1 MDPKQPPLGGRDPAG
16 PLGAPGL
23 PRGCSETPERR
34 SGEGRG
40 ALPGGELS
48 RSLRTGEAAGFCPGL
63 LISSQME
70 TVSPGEPAG
79 ILNGVSL
86 GFSLLVHLTEAAF
99 IPVRRGRCQM
109 ERGCRL
115 QNTVS
120 WRPRW
125 PCQGLGWGGGAQI

>member
-1 MDPKQPPLGGRDPAG
+1 MDPEQPPLGGRDPA

-48 RSLRTGEAAGFCPGL
+48 RNLKTGEAAGSWPGL
-63 LISSQME
+63 LIPSQME

-79 ILNGVSL
+79 ILSGVSL

-99 IPVRRGRCQM
+99 IPVRGGRCQM
-109 ERGCRL
+109 ERGSRL

-120 WRPRW
+120 WRRR
-125 PCQGLGWGGGAQI
+125 